1 MSAAIE
7 ARVAKPSNRLA
18 PARAG
23 ASAEISLTAAQKR
36 LIRESFLKLEP
47 ALDLVGQLFFL
58 KLFRLDPALRGRF
71 AGDPKTQSRKFMAA
85 VKLTIISLK
94 HEDGLAPTLKLLGV
108 RQRQLGIKLRDYRT
122 MAKSLMWTLERSL
135 ERSFTRETKDAWT
148 TLLTQITHILS
159 GSDAALLRSVGG
171 SARV

>member
-7 ARVAKPSNRLA
+7 ARVAKSSNRLA

-36 LIRESFLKLEP
+36 LIRESFRKLEP
-47 ALDLVGQLFFL
+47 ALDLVGQLFYL
-58 KLFRLDPALRGRF
+58 KLFRLDPAFRARF
-71 AGDPKTQSRKFMAA
+71 AGDPKTQGRKFMAA
-85 VKLTIISLK
+85 VKLTIISLN

-108 RQRQLGIKLRDYRT
+108 RHRQLGIKVRDYRT
-122 MAKSLMWTLERSL
+122 MAKAWMWTLERSL
-135 ERSFTRETKDAWT
+135 EKSFTRETKDVWT
-148 TLLTQITHILS
+148 KFLAQVSYIMS
-159 GSDAALLRSVGG
+159 GSEAALLRSVGG

>member
-7 ARVAKPSNRLA
+7 ARVAKSSNRLA

-36 LIRESFLKLEP
+36 LIRESFFKLEP
-47 ALDLVGQLFFL
+47 ALDLVGQLFYL
-58 KLFRLDPALRGRF
+58 KLFRLDPSFRDRF
-71 AGDPKTQSRKFMAA
+71 GSDAKTQGRKFMAA
-85 VKLTIISLK
+85 VKLTIISLN

-108 RQRQLGIKLRDYRT
+108 RHRQLGIKVRDYRT
-122 MAKSLMWTLERSL
+122 MAKAWMWTLERSL
-135 ERSFTRETKDAWT
+135 EKSFTRETKDVWT
-148 TLLTQITHILS
+148 KFHTQVSYILS
-159 GSDAALLRSVGG
+159 GSEAALLRSVGG

>member
-1 MSAAIE
+1 MSVATQ
-7 ARVAKPSNRLA
+7 ARAAKPSNRLA

-71 AGDPKTQSRKFMAA
+71 AGDPQTQSRKFMAA